1 MYTPCPYIIVG
12 PQQLLGTNLKGNLK
26 GTYHTDH
33 HNHYR
38 RCHSH
43 LAHCHTLEDIADA
56 GCSSNNPANLL
67 FTTAGITEICLRIV
81 GSVGTRAF
89 YTGGMS
95 HRLRLVRHPCQ
106 GSYGSAGT
114 TTGRTTTTTTTSS
127 KARATVNRLSVI
139 LNVNNTTNGIY
150 HFFSFV
156 VLVVVTVPVFFVS
169 LLRTILWDEEQPNS
183 NNPPTK

>member
-114 TTGRTTTTTTTSS
+114 TTGRTTTTTTSS

>member
-114 TTGRTTTTTTTSS
+114 TTGRTTTTTSSS

>member
-95 HRLRLVRHPCQ
+95 YRLRLVRHPCQ

-114 TTGRTTTTTTTSS
+114 TTGRTTTTTTSS